1 MANSKQIARD
11 TLGAAALCLV
21 WKKEAARKEFTEKL
35 ASCVFPITSDEITPA
50 FHVNPSITMNSSYI
64 NCTGRRWTEVRLC
77 CPRHNT
83 RLYRRTCEGAGIL
96 RVLSNCVCP
105 VLDEPP
111 HHHHVPEVR

>member
-50 FHVNPSITMNSSYI
+50 FHVNPSITMDSSYI
-64 NCTGRRWTEVRLC
+64 NCTAVVDGQRCGCAILVTTLDS
-77 CPRHNT
+77 
-83 RLYRRTCEGAGIL
+83 AGE
-96 RVLSNCVCP
+96 P
-105 VLDEPP
+105 VNL
-111 HHHHVPEVR
+111 